1 MTRRQLLELNYIG
14 GARFA
19 ELVTLKGRQLPSN
32 SLHFPPQ
39 FMAYYPAHT
48 ITGQMIIRDTENG
61 KWFLSQMEND
71 SFRSVIAKLYD
82 HMGTVTFN
90 CCDDAY
96 QWVCDQAGIDT
107 FVADEWAWNCFFEVY
122 LSAKSDR

>member
-1 MTRRQLLELNYIG
+1 MTTWWNRWVELHIG
-14 GARFA
+14 EAIF
-19 ELVTLKGRQLPSN
+19 LPF
-32 SLHFPPQ
+32 LYTFPTE
-39 FMAYYPAHT
+39 FTMAYYPAHT
-48 ITGQMIIRDTENG
+48 ITGQMIIRDTETG

-71 SFRSVIAKLYD
+71 SFRSVIARLYD

-122 LSAKSDR
+122 LSAKSDS